1 MKKIIVTGATGQIG
15 TDLVER
21 LIKDYGDDNVLACS
35 RRARPEDWVGSHY
48 ESLDVT
54 DGKRFFELTKEFEAD
69 TILHLAAVL
78 SAVGEDNP
86 QLLWDI
92 NVNGL
97 YNSLEIA
104 RELDTALFVP
114 SSIGAFGPGTPAVN
128 TPQTTVQRP
137 TTAYGV
143 SKVAGELLCDYYH
156 KRFGLDTR
164 GVRFPGLISY
174 KALPGGGTTDYAVH
188 IYYDALEKG
197 HYTSFIGEGTHMDM
211 MYMPDAVDS
220 IIDLME
226 ANPDKLI
233 DRNAFNVSGMSF
245 APEDIMKSIQK
256 YMPEFTMDYDVDPV
270 RQAIAD
276 SWPDSLDVTA
286 AREQWGFN
294 PKYDLDAMTKDML
307 EKLKK

>member
-15 TDLVER
+15 TDLVDR

-35 RRARPEDWVGSHY
+35 RRARPEDWAGSHY

-54 DGKRFFELTKEFEAD
+54 DSKRFFELTKDFGAD

-104 RELDTALFVP
+104 RELDLALFVP

-128 TPQTTVQRP
+128 TPQTTIQRP

-143 SKVAGELLCDYYH
+143 SKVAGELLCDYYN
-156 KRFGLDTR
+156 KRFGIDTR

-197 HYTSFIGEGTHMDM
+197 HYTSFIDKGTFMDM

-226 ANPDKLI
+226 ADPNKLK

-245 APEDIMKSIQK
+245 DPEELKRSIQK
-256 YMPEFTMDYDVDPV
+256 YMPDFTMDYDVDPV

-276 SWPDSLDVTA
+276 SWPDSLDVSA

>member
-1 MKKIIVTGATGQIG
+1 MKRILITGATGQIG

-21 LIKDYGDDNVLACS
+21 LIDVYGDDNVLSCS
-35 RRARPEDWVGSHY
+35 RRERPENWVGSHY

-54 DGKRFFELTKEFEAD
+54 DGKRFFELTKNFEAD

-78 SAVGEDNP
+78 SAVGESNP

-97 YNSLEIA
+97 YNSLEIS
-104 RELDTALFVP
+104 RELNTALFVP
-114 SSIGAFGPGTPAVN
+114 SSIGAFGPSTPKVS
-128 TPQTTVQRP
+128 TPQTTIQRP
-137 TTAYGV
+137 TTMYGV

-156 KRFGLDTR
+156 SKFGVDSR

-197 HYTSFIGEGTHMDM
+197 HYTSFIGEGTKMDM

-226 ANPDKLI
+226 ADPNKLI

-245 APEDIMKSIQK
+245 DPEEIKRSIQRHL
-256 YMPEFTMDYDVDPV
+256 PDFTMDYEVDPI

-276 SWPDSLDVTA
+276 SWPDSLDVSA
-286 AREQWGFN
+286 AREQWGFS
-294 PKYDLDAMTKDML
+294 PKYDLAAMTKDML
-307 EKLKK
+307 EKLAK